1 MILAWLVVSRWK
13 RLYATPAAAVVAALL
28 IGFGGSGEG
37 LALSALTP
45 QWVWTT
51 PVFSLDAIVSL
62 ALPLF
67 IVTMA
72 SQNLPGLA
80 VLSAY
85 HYRPEPGPLVAT
97 TGAFTLLAAPFG
109 GHAVN
114 LSAIT
119 AALCASPDASPD
131 PAKRWIAA
139 ATAGAAYVVF
149 GLLAGGVTHFVSGS
163 PILVEAV
170 AGLALLNAFGA
181 ALHNALAD
189 ASEREA
195 ALATFLVSAS
205 GVGFYGIGGAFWGLL
220 AGGAILVLTQ
230 GRRHGR
236 ARRGEGGLSGLAA
249 RSRRVEP
256 IVALEQA
263 LRSERAHRQVARQGE
278 GAAHVVDAALRERVA
293 LHARRARDAIAGIG
307 GERLGDVGGF
317 GEAPRERV
325 GVLDRLRRALGE
337 KRRHR
342 MRGVAEQRDRPERK
356 MRDRRA
362 NEKRP
367 GPPIGG
373 GADER
378 ARLARPI
385 AKRPVE
391 GGAVGDAVP
400 GVVALFAA
408 PCRIR
413 SPRRG

>member
-1 MILAWLVVSRWK
+1 MSKHSLLQPVTAGLVTAFVGYASSFAVVLKGLTAVGASDVQAASGLMALSIAMGVAGVVLSYRSRMPISAAWSTPGGALLAATGAAAGGFAAATGAFLVVGALIVAAGLIRPFGRLVAAIPSALANAMLAGILFGLCLAPIKGLIEAPGQASLVILTWLVVSRWK
-13 RLYATPAAAVVAALL
+13 RLYATPAAAIVAALL
-28 IGFGGSGEG
+28 IGFSGSGEG

-51 PVFSLDAIVSL
+51 PVFSLDAVVSL

-85 HYRPEPGPLVAT
+85 HYRPEPGPLIAM

-131 PAKRWIAA
+131 PARRWIAA
-139 ATAGAAYVVF
+139 ASAGAAYVVL
-149 GLLAGGVTHFVSGS
+149 GLMAGGVTRLVSGS

-220 AGGAILVLTQ
+220 AGGGILVLTRAGATV
-230 GRRHGR
+230 GR
-236 ARRGEGGLSGLAA
+236 
-249 RSRRVEP
+249 EP
-256 IVALEQA
+256 GKT
-263 LRSERAHRQVARQGE
+263 R
-278 GAAHVVDAALRERVA
+278 
-293 LHARRARDAIAGIG
+293 
-307 GERLGDVGGF
+307 
-317 GEAPRERV
+317 
-325 GVLDRLRRALGE
+325 
-337 KRRHR
+337 
-342 MRGVAEQRDRPERK
+342 
-356 MRDRRA
+356 
-362 NEKRP
+362 
-367 GPPIGG
+367 
-373 GADER
+373 
-378 ARLARPI
+378 
-385 AKRPVE
+385 
-391 GGAVGDAVP
+391 
-400 GVVALFAA
+400 
-408 PCRIR
+408 
-413 SPRRG
+413 

>member
-1 MILAWLVVSRWK
+1 MSKRSFIQPVTAGLITAFVGFASSFAVILKGLTAVGASDAQAASGLMALSIAMGVAGIGLSLWTRMPVSAAWSTPGGALLAATGAAAGGFPAATGAFLVVGVLIVAAGLVRPFGRLVAAIPSALANAMLAGILFGLCLAPIKGLIEAPRQASLVILTWLVVSRWK
-13 RLYATPAAAVVAALL
+13 RLYATPAAALVAALL

-37 LALSALTP
+37 LGLSALTP

-85 HYRPEPGPLVAT
+85 NYRPDPGPLVAA

-131 PAKRWIAA
+131 PKKRWIAA
-139 ATAGAAYVVF
+139 ATAGAAYAVF
-149 GLLAGGVTHFVSGS
+149 GLLAGGVTRFVSGS

-220 AGGAILVLTQ
+220 AGGAVLVLT
-230 GRRHGR
+230 R
-236 ARRGEGGLSGLAA
+236 AGATEGRGEGKA
-249 RSRRVEP
+249 R
-256 IVALEQA
+256 
-263 LRSERAHRQVARQGE
+263 
-278 GAAHVVDAALRERVA
+278 
-293 LHARRARDAIAGIG
+293 
-307 GERLGDVGGF
+307 
-317 GEAPRERV
+317 
-325 GVLDRLRRALGE
+325 
-337 KRRHR
+337 
-342 MRGVAEQRDRPERK
+342 
-356 MRDRRA
+356 
-362 NEKRP
+362 
-367 GPPIGG
+367 
-373 GADER
+373 
-378 ARLARPI
+378 
-385 AKRPVE
+385 
-391 GGAVGDAVP
+391 
-400 GVVALFAA
+400 
-408 PCRIR
+408 
-413 SPRRG
+413 